1 MNTTT
6 ETIAGEMPIEEI
18 QAIFAPSFKE
28 RSYAMLCELSPHVHI
43 GEATHMRLLP
53 DTEEEFLQYLQS
65 NEDKNLYFTE
75 GASGAAKHKNRVGD
89 GDITYKSHFC
99 IDIDYRSFHPDCED
113 AEILSC
119 ARRIVPLIDEHV
131 MFKHWRMIV
140 FSGNGIHIHY
150 IGSPTVINSKNAW
163 ANGLRYTLE
172 EFKRV
177 TGLTDEVDMTC
188 VNTSRLFRIP
198 GTYNVKGQKKFVSIL
213 YENYEQ
219 Y

>member
-1 MNTTT
+1 
-6 ETIAGEMPIEEI
+6 MPTEEI
-18 QAIFAPSFKE
+18 QAVFLPHFAE
-28 RSYAMLCELSPHVHI
+28 RAYAMLCEMCPLVHI

-53 DTEEEFLQYLQS
+53 ETEEEFVQFLKD
-65 NEDKNLYFTE
+65 NKNRNLYFTE
-75 GASGAAKHKNRVGD
+75 GATEKARDKTRVRD
-89 GDITYKSHFC
+89 EDIVNKSHFC
-99 IDIDYRSFHPDCED
+99 IDVDYRSNHPDCED
-113 AEILSC
+113 EEILSC
-119 ARRIVPLIDEHV
+119 ARCIVPLIDSHV
-131 MFKHWRMIV
+131 MLQHWRMVV

-150 IGSPTVINSKNAW
+150 VGKQAAIHHKNAW
-163 ANGLRYTLE
+163 ADGIRCTLE

-198 GTYNVKGQKKFVSIL
+198 GSYNVKGQKKLVSIL